1 MNEDILSSEGSD
13 SGNCAGSL
21 TDVVKSRGE
30 LQRAT
35 FELSLIGF
43 ANLKVLAVNGTA

>member
-1 MNEDILSSEGSD
+1 VNEDILSSEGSD

-35 FELSLIGF
+35 LIGF